1 MTDAFLSAKLLAGC
15 LTSDAADRCGVDDA
29 TSCYQQ
35 QRDAASANA
44 HRLTLKTARLAPPS
58 PRLESLYRAAADYP
72 DVPKRIFDVLGGY
85 AQSPISTNLTSP
97 LPDRIGELRFAGQRV
112 RPPAGH
118 GQLKPGLAAVG

>member
-72 DVPKRIFDVLGGY
+72 DVPKRIFDVLGGIR
-85 AQSPISTNLTSP
+85 PISHLYE
-97 LPDRIGELRFAGQRV
+97 PDLST
-112 RPPAGH
+112 P
-118 GQLKPGLAAVG
+118 